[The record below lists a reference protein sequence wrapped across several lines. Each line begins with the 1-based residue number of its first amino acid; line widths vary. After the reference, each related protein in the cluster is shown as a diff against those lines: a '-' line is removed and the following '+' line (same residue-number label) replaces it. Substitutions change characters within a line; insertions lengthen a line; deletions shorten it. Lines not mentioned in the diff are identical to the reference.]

1 MESENILAVNIPNMV
16 SITIM
21 AVLGAFILGLA
32 RKWYMQSQGQN

>member
-21 AVLGAFILGLA
+21 AVLGAFILGAL
-32 RKWYMQSQGQN
+32 RKWYMSQQSGN